1 MSSSDSSEIEDKIT
15 MVFLV
20 IMDEVMSILQAEEAA
35 TATAS
40 S

>member
-1 MSSSDSSEIEDKIT
+1 MEDQIT

-35 TATAS
+35 TVTAS

>member
-1 MSSSDSSEIEDKIT
+1 MSSSDSSEMEDQIT

-35 TATAS
+35 TVTAS

>member
-1 MSSSDSSEIEDKIT
+1 MSSSDSSEMEDQIT